1 MEQKVMTLKDNF
13 TLKRPVEIGIFEIR
27 RHIPILYTFSK
38 ICKTNNT
45 NVTIFTTK
53 ELFSRLKSY
62 MGEKDRKNYDIML
75 KRDTEN
81 IRSFMKRVE
90 TICNKKIDVLF
101 INTIHETL
109 LDLIYYLKFN
119 PKSKTILLIHHV
131 NAWMKPRLI
140 FNIKHPIRTI
150 DTNLSSALIRKFI
163 FPKFDAINVI
173 YHPLKD
179 HIRAN
184 TDYEKE
190 IFTLPTSIFENVKT
204 TEGQKED
211 GKLRIVIPG
220 LIQEHRKDYS
230 AVFPAFE
237 NLFENYKGKIK
248 LYVPGLPVARFGK
261 QVYNKFKDMGQ
272 KGYDIVIFDHF
283 VPNDIFDDILIKSDI
298 ILAPIRI
305 KTRADSDIE
314 ETYGKTVG
322 SGIIFN
328 AIQYAKPIVVPA
340 EFNMLPD
347 LESSTLKYS
356 DSIELEKIVTEL
368 ISDSVKL
375 QELKKEAMTNSQ
387 KFSLKNLQDYFEKNI
402 LTWLNEY

>member
-1 MEQKVMTLKDNF
+1 
-13 TLKRPVEIGIFEIR
+13 
-27 RHIPILYTFSK
+27 
-38 ICKTNNT
+38 
-45 NVTIFTTK
+45 
-53 ELFSRLKSY
+53 
-62 MGEKDRKNYDIML
+62 MGEKDRKNYDIIL
-75 KRDTEN
+75 KQDTEN
-81 IRSFMKRVE
+81 IFSFMKRVE
-90 TICNKKIDVLF
+90 TICNNKIDILL

-150 DTNLSSALIRKFI
+150 DTNLSSALIRNFI

-173 YHPLKD
+173 YYPLKD

-204 TEGQKED
+204 TEGQKEN

-237 NLFENYKGKIK
+237 NLFEKYKGKIK

-272 KGYDIVIFDHF
+272 KDRDIVIFDHF
-283 VPNDIFDDILIKSDI
+283 VPDDIFDDILIKSDI

-340 EFNMLPD
+340 EFNMLSD

-368 ISDSVKL
+368 IPDSVKL
-375 QELKKEAMTNSQ
+375 QELKKEAMINSQ

>member
-1 MEQKVMTLKDNF
+1 MTLKDNF
-13 TLKRPVEIGIFEIR
+13 TSKRPVEIGIFEMR

-53 ELFSRLKSY
+53 ELFSRLESY
-62 MGEKDRKNYDIML
+62 MGEKDRENYDIIL
-75 KRDTEN
+75 KQDTEN
-81 IRSFMKRVE
+81 IRSFMKRVV

-150 DTNLSSALIRKFI
+150 DTNLSSVLIRKFI

-179 HIRAN
+179 HIQTN

-237 NLFENYKGKIK
+237 NLFENYKRKIK
-248 LYVPGLPVARFGK
+248 LCVPGLPVARFGK
-261 QVYNKFKDMGQ
+261 QVYNKFKDMEQ
-272 KGYDIVIFDHF
+272 KGRDIVIFDHF
-283 VPNDIFDDILIKSDI
+283 VPDEIFDDILIKSDI

-340 EFNMLPD
+340 EFNMLPE
-347 LESSTLKYS
+347 LRSSTLTYANSK
-356 DSIELEKIVTEL
+356 ELEDIITEL
-368 ISDSVKL
+368 ITNPEKLVK
-375 QELKKEAMTNSQ
+375 LKKEAYINAE
-387 KFSLKNLQDYFEKNI
+387 KFSLKNLQDYFEKNV
-402 LTWLNEY
+402 LHWAEES

>member
-1 MEQKVMTLKDNF
+1 MEQKVMTPKDNF
-13 TLKRPVEIGIFEIR
+13 TSKRPVEIGIFEIR

-62 MGEKDRKNYDIML
+62 MGEKDRKNYDIIL

-140 FNIKHPIRTI
+140 LNIKHPIRTI

-283 VPNDIFDDILIKSDI
+283 VPDDIFDDILIKSDI

-375 QELKKEAMTNSQ
+375 QELKKEAMINSQ